1 MVKTMKIIQVTK
13 RIGEWLGPIDWS
25 YNFESHDWDH
35 GGSINPV
42 CVQES
47 INFLWKLDSTIA
59 PMLASNYSGWPK
71 IWHKVMKVGMYDGWP
86 YWRPVPSISVIGTL
100 GIEIFSMFS
109 LTGIRR
115 NK

>member
-1 MVKTMKIIQVTK
+1 
-13 RIGEWLGPIDWS
+13 
-25 YNFESHDWDH
+25 
-35 GGSINPV
+35 
-42 CVQES
+42 
-47 INFLWKLDSTIA
+47 
-59 PMLASNYSGWPK
+59 
-71 IWHKVMKVGMYDGWP
+71 MKVGMYDGWP